1 MSTETSNQQNPG
13 NALQQY
19 ELEDRY
25 LRRQGRVYLSGSQAL
40 VRLPIMQQQL
50 DAARGLDTA
59 GFISGYTGSAPGGYD
74 TALKQAQVELEQ
86 HQIHFQP
93 GINEDLGAAAV
104 WGSQQVAI
112 VGQQK
117 YDGVFALWYGK
128 GPGVDRS
135 GDALK
140 HGSYS
145 GSAENG
151 GVLVLAGDDHGAK
164 SSTLA
169 HQSDHAFIHFGM
181 PYLNPSSVQ
190 DYLDSGLYGFALAR
204 YSGCWVGMKCVTDTI
219 ESSASVSIDTS
230 DFTVVTPQDHV
241 LPEGGLNATAAIP
254 AKAAEVRHYEQ
265 RLPAVRAFVRA
276 NGLDKVVVAPPEP
289 VLGIVTTG
297 KAYLDVMQALGQ
309 LGLDPAGCRAAG
321 IGIYKVAMP
330 WPLEPGNITSFAHG
344 YRELLVVEEK
354 RPVIEEQLA
363 SLFVNAA
370 KRPLLIGKHDE
381 QGNPLVSAVGEL
393 EPRGLAGIIRRRVEG
408 LLGDASATLL
418 PPPDVKCAQ
427 GHVIPGA
434 GLSRKPSFCAG
445 CPHNTSTNLPDGSMA
460 FGGIGCHGMA
470 TFLPER
476 RTPTLF
482 HMGAEGAPWIGI
494 APFTTQQHIFQN
506 LGDGTYYH
514 SGLLAIRAAVA
525 AGVNITYKILVNDAI
540 AMTGGQEIEGKMR
553 VDTLSRQLEAEGVRR
568 IAVMGNDP
576 DSYRGFRESFAPG
589 VTLHHRDE
597 LDAVQRE
604 LRECKGVSVLV
615 YDQYCATELRRRR
628 KRGKAED
635 ANRRVFINP
644 RVCEGCG
651 DCSIQSNCIA
661 VEPVDTEYGRKRRIN
676 QSACNKD
683 YSCTKGYCPSFIT
696 VTGGTPR
703 KRSMTQA
710 GAARGLDLEA
720 VTAALPAPVSAS
732 SEQPFSLLITG
743 IGGSGVVTLGALIGM
758 AAFLEGKGCSVLDVA
773 GLAQRNGPVT
783 SHIRVAS
790 RQEDIFATRIVKAD
804 LVLGCDIVVAAS
816 DDVAQKMQAGDTR
829 AVVNSC
835 VTPTS
840 DFATNPDLNLSAD
853 TMIAGIEALLAAGDA
868 DFVPSS
874 EIATTLMGN
883 EVAGN
888 MFLVGYAMQKGWLP
902 VGLPAIS
909 RATELNGRPV
919 GMEKRSLRWGCLAA
933 VDLPAVLSASS
944 PGTAAGNADVAE
956 QATLAALIEQRCEE
970 LCAYQNEK
978 YAEIYR
984 TFVQRVV
991 DRERVVKPGTEELSW
1006 AVASYLF
1013 KLMAYKDE
1021 YEVARLHSA
1030 PALMETLRE
1039 AFEGDFELAFHLAPP
1054 ALGGVDPKTGRY
1066 SKKVF
1071 GSWIVPAFRA
1081 LAKLKVLRGT
1091 VLDPFGFSAH
1101 RKLERE
1107 LIGEYRRTIETLL
1120 PDLTTENYV
1129 LAVEIASL
1137 PEQIRGY
1144 GSVKEHSL
1152 ALAQQRRSELLSAF
1166 ADAASNG
1173 GRPDPVKIMAVN
1185 VG

>member
-1 MSTETSNQQNPG
+1 MSTDTPNRLG
-13 NALQQY
+13 ADVVLQDY
-19 ELEDRY
+19 ELDDRY
-25 LRRQGRVYLSGSQAL
+25 LRQQGRVYLSGSQAL
-40 VRLPIMQQQL
+40 VRLPMMQHQL
-50 DAARGLDTA
+50 DATNGLDTA
-59 GFISGYTGSAPGGYD
+59 GFISGYTGSPLGGYD
-74 TALKQAQVELEQ
+74 TALKQAHIELEQ

-93 GINEDLGAAAV
+93 GVNEDLGAAAV
-104 WGSQQVAI
+104 WGSQQVAT

-117 YDGVFALWYGK
+117 HDGVFALWYGK

-145 GSAENG
+145 GSAKNG

-190 DYLDSGLYGFALAR
+190 DYLDFGLYGFALSR

-219 ESSASVSIDTS
+219 ESSASVNVDTS
-230 DFTVVTPQDHV
+230 DFTLVTPQDYT
-241 LPEGGLNATAAIP
+241 LPEGGLNAAGAIP
-254 AKAAEVRHYEQ
+254 AKAAEVRHFEQ

-276 NGLDKVVVAPPEP
+276 NGLDKVAIKPNEP
-289 VLGIVTTG
+289 LLGIVTTG
-297 KAYLDVMQALGQ
+297 KAYLDVMQALAQ
-309 LGLDPAGCRAAG
+309 LGLDPAACREIG

-330 WPLEPGNITSFAHG
+330 WPLEPQNITQFATAYG
-344 YRELLVVEEK
+344 EVLVIEEK

-363 SLFVNAA
+363 SLFVNRAD
-370 KRPLLIGKHDE
+370 RPLLVGKRDE
-381 QGNPLVSAVGEL
+381 QGNPLVSEVGEL
-393 EPRGLAGIIRRRVEG
+393 DSRSLALTLRRRLVR
-408 LLGDASATLL
+408 LL
-418 PPPDVKCAQ
+418 PDADSVLLPLTEIESAQ
-427 GHVIPGA
+427 SHSVSGT

-494 APFTTQQHIFQN
+494 APFTTQEHIFQN

-553 VDTLSRQLEAEGVRR
+553 VDTLSRQLEAEGVGR
-568 IAVMGNDP
+568 IAVLGNDP
-576 DSYRGFRESFAPG
+576 DSYRPFRHSFARG
-589 VTLHHRDE
+589 VTLHHRDD
-597 LDAVQRE
+597 LDKVQRE
-604 LRECKGVSVLV
+604 LREFKGVSALV
-615 YDQYCATELRRRR
+615 YDQFCATELRRRR

-635 ANRRVFINP
+635 PNRRIFINP

-661 VEPVDTEYGRKRRIN
+661 VEPVDTRYGRKRRIN

-683 YSCTKGYCPSFIT
+683 FSCTKGYCPSFIT

-703 KRSMTQA
+703 KRRVTEA
-710 GAARGLDLEA
+710 GATQRLDLEA
-720 VTAALPAPVSAS
+720 AIAALPAPVRAS
-732 SEQPFSLLITG
+732 SEAPFSLLITG

-758 AAFLEGKGCSVLDVA
+758 AAFLEGRGCSVLDVA

-783 SHIRVAS
+783 SHIRVAD
-790 RQEDIFATRIVKAD
+790 RQQDIFATRIVKAN

-816 DDVAQKMQAGDTR
+816 DDVAEKMQSGDTR
-829 AVVNSC
+829 AVINSC
-835 VTPTS
+835 VAPTS
-840 DFATNPDLNLSAD
+840 DFATNPDLNLSAES
-853 TMIAGIEALLAAGDA
+853 MIAGIEAQLATGDA
-868 DFVPSS
+868 DFVPSTD
-874 EIATTLMGN
+874 IATRLMGN

-902 VGLPAIS
+902 VGLQAVLRAI
-909 RATELNGRPV
+909 ELNGV
-919 GMEKRSLRWGCLAA
+919 SIDMNTRSLYWGRLAA
-933 VDLPAVLSASS
+933 VDLAVVLAAASPA
-944 PGTAAGNADVAE
+944 AAEVDTRK
-956 QATLAALIEQRCEE
+956 QTTLATLVEQHCVE
-970 LCAYQNEK
+970 LGEYQNTS
-978 YAEIYR
+978 YAEAYR
-984 TFVQRVV
+984 SFVNEVMAHEATV
-991 DRERVVKPGTEELSW
+991 IPGASQLST
-1006 AVASYLF
+1006 AVANYLF

-1030 PALMETLRE
+1030 PVLMEALRE
-1039 AFEGDFELAFHLAPP
+1039 TFEGDFQLSFHLAPP
-1054 ALGGVDPKTGRY
+1054 ALGGVDPATGRY
-1066 SKKVF
+1066 PKKVF
-1071 GSWIVPAFRA
+1071 GSWILPVFRV
-1081 LAKLKVLRGT
+1081 LAKFKVLRGT
-1091 VLDPFGFSAH
+1091 ALDPFGYSAH

-1107 LIGEYRRTIETLL
+1107 LVGEYRATIESLL
-1120 PDLTTENYV
+1120 VELTAENYA

-1144 GSVKEHSL
+1144 GSVKEQHL
-1152 ALAQQRRSELLSAF
+1152 VRAQRQREQLLTEF
-1166 ADAASNG
+1166 AAIARNG
-1173 GRPDPVKIMAVN
+1173 GETSPVKIMAVN

>member
-1 MSTETSNQQNPG
+1 MRTDTSNQPG
-13 NALQQY
+13 VGTVLQDY
-19 ELEDRY
+19 ELDDRY
-25 LRRQGRVYLSGSQAL
+25 LRQRGRVYLSGSQAL
-40 VRLPIMQQQL
+40 VRLPMMQHQL
-50 DAARGLDTA
+50 DAASGLDTA
-59 GFISGYTGSAPGGYD
+59 GFISGYTGSPLGGYD
-74 TALKQAQVELEQ
+74 TALKQAHLQLEQ

-93 GINEDLGAAAV
+93 GVNEDLGAAAV
-104 WGSQQVAI
+104 WGSQQVAT

-117 YDGVFALWYGK
+117 HDGVFALWYGK

-145 GSAENG
+145 GSARNG

-190 DYLDSGLYGFALAR
+190 DYLDFGLYGFAMSR

-219 ESSASVSIDTS
+219 ESSASVNVDIS
-230 DFTVVTPQDHV
+230 DFSTVTPQDYT
-241 LPEGGLNATAAIP
+241 LPEGGLNAAGAIP

-276 NGLDKVVVAPPEP
+276 NGLDKTIVTPHEP
-289 VLGIVTTG
+289 LLGIVTTG
-297 KAYLDVMQALGQ
+297 KAYLDVMQALAQ
-309 LGLDPAGCRAAG
+309 LGLDPAACSETG

-330 WPLEPGNITSFAHG
+330 WPLEPQNIMQFART
-344 YRELLVVEEK
+344 YRELLVIEEK

-363 SLFVNAA
+363 SLFVNLDE
-370 KRPLLIGKHDE
+370 RPLLIGKRDE
-381 QGNPLVSAVGEL
+381 QGNPLVSEVGEL
-393 EPRGLAGIIRRRVEG
+393 EPRGLASILRRRLAG
-408 LLGDASATLL
+408 LLPDADTVLRQL
-418 PPPDVKCAQ
+418 PAIESAQ
-427 GHVIPGA
+427 GHAASGA

-494 APFTTQQHIFQN
+494 APFTTQEHLFQN

-576 DSYRGFRESFAPG
+576 DSYRPFRHSFASG

-597 LDAVQRE
+597 LDQVQRE
-604 LRECKGVSVLV
+604 LRDVKGVSVLV
-615 YDQYCATELRRRR
+615 YDQFCATELRRRR

-635 ANRRVFINP
+635 PNRRIFINP

-661 VEPVDTEYGRKRRIN
+661 VEPVDTRYGRKRRIN

-683 YSCTKGYCPSFIT
+683 FSCTKGYCPSFIT

-703 KRSMTQA
+703 KRSVTATQ
-710 GAARGLDLEA
+710 GFDLEA
-720 VTAALPAPVSAS
+720 AVAALPAPVSAS
-732 SEQPFSLLITG
+732 SETPFSLLITG

-783 SHIRVAS
+783 SHIRVAD

-804 LVLGCDIVVAAS
+804 LLLGCDIVVAAS
-816 DDVAQKMQAGDTR
+816 DDVAEKMHAGDTR
-829 AVVNSC
+829 AVINSC

-840 DFATNPDLNLSAD
+840 DFATNPDLNLSAE
-853 TMIAGIEALLAAGDA
+853 TMIAGIEALLAAGA
-868 DFVPSS
+868 AEFVPSAD
-874 EIATTLMGN
+874 IATRLMGN

-902 VGLPAIS
+902 VGLQAVS
-909 RATELNGRPV
+909 RAIELNGV
-919 GMEKRSLRWGCLAA
+919 SIEMNKRSLCWGRLAA
-933 VDLPAVLSASS
+933 VDLAAVL
-944 PGTAAGNADVAE
+944 AAAAPAGAE
-956 QATLAALIEQRCEE
+956 VDTVEQPTLATLIEQRCIE
-970 LCAYQNEK
+970 LREYQNTN
-978 YAEIYR
+978 YAEVYR
-984 TFVQRVV
+984 GFVNRVV
-991 DRERVVKPGTEELSW
+991 AHEASVNPGDGQLST
-1006 AVASYLF
+1006 AVANYLF

-1021 YEVARLHSA
+1021 YEVARLHSS
-1030 PALMETLRE
+1030 PALAEALRE
-1039 AFEGDFELAFHLAPP
+1039 TFEGDFKLTFHLAPP
-1054 ALGGVDPKTGRY
+1054 ALGGVDPATGRY
-1066 SKKVF
+1066 PKKAF
-1071 GSWIVPAFRA
+1071 GSWMLPVFRV

-1091 VLDPFGFSAH
+1091 ALDPFGYSAH
-1101 RKLERE
+1101 RKLERA
-1107 LIGEYRRTIETLL
+1107 LIGEYQATIESLL
-1120 PDLTTENYV
+1120 TNLTADNYA
-1129 LAVEIASL
+1129 LAVEIASV

-1144 GSVKEHSL
+1144 GSVKELHL
-1152 ALAQQRRSELLSAF
+1152 VRAQRRREQLLSEF
-1166 ADAASNG
+1166 AAVARSG
-1173 GRPDPVKIMAVN
+1173 GRPDPEKIMAVD

>member
-1 MSTETSNQQNPG
+1 MSTDTSNQHSQQ
-13 NALQQY
+13 ADLQDY
-19 ELEDRY
+19 ALEDRY
-25 LRRQGRVYLSGSQAL
+25 LRREGRVYLSGSQAL
-40 VRLPIMQQQL
+40 VRLPMMQQQL
-50 DAARGLDTA
+50 DASNGLNTA
-59 GFISGYTGSAPGGYD
+59 GFISGYTGSPLGGYD
-74 TALKQAQVELEQ
+74 TALKQAHVELEQ

-93 GINEDLGAAAV
+93 GVNEDLGAAAV
-104 WGSQQVAI
+104 WGSQQVSI

-190 DYLDSGLYGFALAR
+190 DYLDFGLYGFALSR

-219 ESSASVSIDTS
+219 ESSASVNVDTR
-230 DFTVVTPQDHV
+230 DFTVVTPQDYT
-241 LPEGGLNATAAIP
+241 LPEGGLNATAPIP

-265 RLPAVRAFVRA
+265 RFPAVRAFVRA
-276 NGLDKVVVAPPEP
+276 NGLDKVIIAPRDP

-297 KAYLDVMQALGQ
+297 KAYLDVMQALAQ
-309 LGLDPAGCRAAG
+309 LGLDPDACSEIG

-330 WPLEPGNITSFAHG
+330 WPLEPHNITQFASA
-344 YRELLVVEEK
+344 YRELLVIEEK

-363 SLFVNAA
+363 SVFVNLAE
-370 KRPLLIGKHDE
+370 RPLLIGKRDE
-381 QGNPLVSAVGEL
+381 QGNPLISEVGEL
-393 EPRGLAGIIRRRVEG
+393 ESHGLARILRRRIDA
-408 LLGDASATLL
+408 LLPDASAALL
-418 PPPDVKCAQ
+418 PSPDVECAQ
-427 GHVIPGA
+427 GHPISAA
-434 GLSRKPSFCAG
+434 GLNRKPSFCAG

-494 APFTTQQHIFQN
+494 APFTKQEHIFQN

-576 DSYRGFRESFAPG
+576 DTYRAFKDSFANG
-589 VTLHHRDE
+589 TTLHHRDE
-597 LDAVQRE
+597 LDEVQRE
-604 LRECKGVSVLV
+604 LRDFKGVSVLV
-615 YDQYCATELRRRR
+615 YDQFCATELRRRR

-635 ANRRVFINP
+635 PNRRIFINP

-661 VEPVDTEYGRKRRIN
+661 VEPVDTDYGRKRRIN

-683 YSCTKGYCPSFIT
+683 FSCTKGYCPSFIT

-703 KRSMTQA
+703 KRNLTQA
-710 GAARGLDLEA
+710 GSAQAFDLEA
-720 VTAALPAPVSAS
+720 AVAALPAPVSAA

-783 SHIRVAS
+783 SHIRVAE

-816 DDVAQKMQAGDTR
+816 DDVAEKMREGDTR
-829 AVVNSC
+829 AVINSC

-840 DFATNPDLNLSAD
+840 DFATNPDLNLSAE
-853 TMIAGIEALLAAGDA
+853 TMIDGIESLLAAGDA

-874 EIATTLMGN
+874 DIATRLMGN

-902 VGLPAIS
+902 VGLQAVS
-909 RATELNGRPV
+909 RAIELNGV
-919 GMEKRSLRWGCLAA
+919 SVEMNKRSLCWGRLAA
-933 VDLPAVLSASS
+933 VDLATVLSA
-944 PGTAAGNADVAE
+944 AAPATSGPTVDTPQ
-956 QATLAALIEQRCEE
+956 QATLATLVEQRCAE
-970 LCAYQNEK
+970 LVDYQNAR
-978 YAEIYR
+978 YAEVYR
-984 TFVQRVV
+984 TFVNGVV
-991 DRERVVKPGTEELSW
+991 ARERQVQPGAEAFST
-1006 AVASYLF
+1006 AVANYLF

-1030 PALMETLRE
+1030 PALMEALRE
-1039 AFEGDFELAFHLAPP
+1039 TFEGDFELAFHLAPP
-1054 ALGGVDPKTGRY
+1054 ALGGVDPNTGRY
-1066 SKKVF
+1066 PKKVF
-1071 GSWIVPAFRA
+1071 GGWMLHVFRA
-1081 LAKLKVLRGT
+1081 LAKFKVLRGT
-1091 VLDPFGFSAH
+1091 ALDPFGYSAH
-1101 RKLERE
+1101 RKLERA
-1107 LIGEYRRTIETLL
+1107 LIGEYRATIETLL
-1120 PDLTTENYV
+1120 ADLTADNYA

-1144 GSVKEHSL
+1144 GSVKEQH
-1152 ALAQQRRSELLSAF
+1152 LAQVQRRREQLLTNF
-1166 ADAASNG
+1166 ADIARNG
-1173 GRPDPVKIMAVN
+1173 GRPNPVKIMAVN

>member
-1 MSTETSNQQNPG
+1 MSTDTSNQPG
-13 NALQQY
+13 ADGVLQHY

-40 VRLPIMQQQL
+40 VRLPMMQQQL
-50 DAARGLDTA
+50 DAANGLDTA
-59 GFISGYTGSAPGGYD
+59 GFISGYTGSPLGGYD
-74 TALKQAQVELEQ
+74 TALKQAHVELEQ

-93 GINEDLGAAAV
+93 GVNEDLGAAAV

-117 YDGVFALWYGK
+117 HDGVFALWYGK

-190 DYLDSGLYGFALAR
+190 DYLDFGLYGFALSR

-219 ESSASVSIDTS
+219 ESSASVNVDTS
-230 DFTVVTPQDHV
+230 DFTVVTPQDYAM
-241 LPEGGLNATAAIP
+241 PAGGLNATAALP

-276 NGLDKVVVAPPEP
+276 NGLDKVIVAPPEP
-289 VLGIVTTG
+289 LLGIVTTG
-297 KAYLDVMQALGQ
+297 KAYLDVMQALAQ
-309 LGLDPAGCRAAG
+309 LGLDPAACSELG

-330 WPLEPGNITSFAHG
+330 WPLEPQNITQFARA
-344 YRELLVVEEK
+344 YRELLVIEEK

-363 SLFVNAA
+363 SLFVNLAG
-370 KRPLLIGKHDE
+370 RPLLIGKRDE
-381 QGNPLVSAVGEL
+381 QGRALVSEVGEL
-393 EPRGLAGIIRRRVEG
+393 ESRGLARILRRRLAG
-408 LLGDASATLL
+408 LLPDADAVLRPL
-418 PPPDVKCAQ
+418 PEAECAQ
-427 GHVIPGA
+427 GHAASGA

-494 APFTTQQHIFQN
+494 APFTRQEHIFQN

-576 DSYRGFRESFAPG
+576 DAYRPFRHSFASG

-597 LDAVQRE
+597 LDQVQRE
-604 LRECKGVSVLV
+604 LREFKGVSVLV
-615 YDQYCATELRRRR
+615 YDQFCATELRRRR

-635 ANRRVFINP
+635 PDRRIFINP

-661 VEPVDTEYGRKRRIN
+661 VEPVDTGYGRKRRIN

-683 YSCTKGYCPSFIT
+683 FSCTKGYCPSFIT

-703 KRSMTQA
+703 RRSVTQA
-710 GAARGLDLEA
+710 GTTQGFDLDAAI
-720 VTAALPAPVSAS
+720 AALPVPVSAS
-732 SEQPFSLLITG
+732 SERPFSLLITG

-783 SHIRVAS
+783 SHIRVAD
-790 RQEDIFATRIVKAD
+790 RQQDIFATRIVKAD

-816 DDVAQKMQAGDTR
+816 DDVAEKMQAGDTR
-829 AVVNSC
+829 AVINSC

-840 DFATNPDLNLSAD
+840 DFATNPDLNLSAE
-853 TMIAGIEALLAAGDA
+853 TMIAAIRARLAAGDA
-868 DFVPSS
+868 DFVPSAD
-874 EIATTLMGN
+874 IATRLMGN

-902 VGLPAIS
+902 VGLEAVS
-909 RATELNGRPV
+909 RAIELNGV
-919 GMEKRSLRWGCLAA
+919 SIDMNKRSLCWGRLAAADLAA
-933 VDLPAVLSASS
+933 VLEAAAPSAAEVD
-944 PGTAAGNADVAE
+944 TVE
-956 QATLAALIEQRCEE
+956 QATLASLIEQRCVE
-970 LCAYQNEK
+970 LGEYQDASYAQAYRSFVNTVVAREGAVQPG
-978 YAEIYR
+978 AE
-984 TFVQRVV
+984 Q
-991 DRERVVKPGTEELSW
+991 LST
-1006 AVASYLF
+1006 AVANYLF

-1030 PALMETLRE
+1030 PALMEALRE
-1039 AFEGDFELAFHLAPP
+1039 TFEGDFEVAFHLAPP
-1054 ALGGVDPKTGRY
+1054 ALGGVDSDTGRY
-1066 SKKVF
+1066 PKKVF
-1071 GSWIVPAFRA
+1071 GSWMLPVFRV

-1091 VLDPFGFSAH
+1091 ALDPFGYSAH
-1101 RKLERE
+1101 RKLERA
-1107 LIGEYRRTIETLL
+1107 LIGEYRETIEGLL
-1120 PDLTTENYV
+1120 TDLTAGNYA

-1144 GSVKEHSL
+1144 GSVKEQHL
-1152 ALAQQRRSELLSAF
+1152 ARAQRRREQLLSEF
-1166 ADAASNG
+1166 AAVTRDG